1 MEANKYRLGLLATG
15 LLCLATASCGGGS
28 AAPVG
33 NTPDPTPPDVRRELE
48 SRLDAEFSRLGLEP
62 LSVEH
67 AAPTAP
73 HASVFDM
80 VAEQTRADGSGY
92 TLLLSWTEVLAGDAD
107 LSGTVDKADLDAL
120 EAHHSKS
127 VDYRDPRVYHGEQ
140 GWPQGY
146 WWDDQGRDIP
156 PADSGAANWR
166 MARVDANRDGT
177 ISEADV
183 QVIAE
188 NWHSRISAY
197 VIEWQ
202 QPGESGFSQLPNPV
216 DDSMP
221 FTVWRSAAFPEG
233 SQVADPYRPV
243 RYYFELQV
251 PQAGQ
256 YSFRVRPFDELSG
269 TAGDAGN
276 PASVSAGGPGV
287 MLDGSELP
295 SELSLAAPG
304 EWRFDASGSSAE
316 AGIAAYDWDLDGNGS
331 FETAT
336 GATPT
341 VDHSFGGSGAW
352 RVSVRVTDG
361 NGLANVA
368 SRVVYVEPVQQ
379 MRPAAYKVRMS
390 DGVRLST
397 HVYLPQSGS
406 GPWPVMLVRTPYGKD
421 PSVYL
426 PLAEEMNNAGYALVT
441 QDMRGRYESEGNLS
455 IPLEGEDMLE
465 PRDGVDTF
473 DWLNTQEW
481 CNGSIGSTGG
491 SMLGM
496 TQLYSAPHHPQGLK
510 GQFIG
515 VAPASMYHQFV
526 YVGGAFRQMQMEQW
540 VDIAGFD
547 PQSLEI
553 WRAHPEYDE
562 YWEQFN
568 IANTAADVQVPGM
581 HYGGWFDTFS
591 QGTIDSWSI
600 RQKQGG
606 QGARGRQWLVMGPWG
621 HGTEYN
627 RKQGEIEFP
636 ENAIKP
642 PDYPYPMFMDH
653 FVLGTDTG
661 LLERPFV
668 TYYRMGAIAEEGAP
682 GNDWQFA
689 DDWPVPHSVASYY
702 LHADGSLSTQAP
714 LEPETMQ
721 WSFDPSDPTP
731 TVGGRNLYEPKGMF
745 DQRSIEGRSDNLLFT
760 TDPLAQPLEVTGR
773 VLANLFIASDAVD
786 TDVAV
791 RLSDVYPD
799 GRSILVLDGI
809 LRLRYRNGFSEAVLL
824 VPDERTEVE
833 VDLWSTSYVFNS
845 GHRIRLALTSSNH
858 ARWDLNPGTGEV
870 WVDGGEYVVQEN
882 TVYFGPQQASA
893 LLLPVVQ

>member
-1 MEANKYRLGLLATG
+1 MSQEL
-15 LLCLATASCGGGS
+15 S
-28 AAPVG
+28 
-33 NTPDPTPPDVRRELE
+33 PPAV
-48 SRLDAEFSRLGLEP
+48 
-62 LSVEH
+62 
-67 AAPTAP
+67 
-73 HASVFDM
+73 
-80 VAEQTRADGSGY
+80 
-92 TLLLSWTEVLAGDAD
+92 
-107 LSGTVDKADLDAL
+107 AL
-120 EAHHSKS
+120 EAA
-127 VDYRDPRVYHGEQ
+127 
-140 GWPQGY
+140 
-146 WWDDQGRDIP
+146 P
-156 PADSGAANWR
+156 PAASRLRAFLRYCRRNPPLVVGILLLLLIVAFVLVGSIKTDPT
-166 MARVDANRDGT
+166 DAKPLSYRPSQPPSAEHWLGTDRLGKDILAVMVEGTPKTIRIGLIAGT
-177 ISEADV
+177 IGV
-183 QVIAE
+183 VIGTLLAFF
-188 NWHSRISAY
+188 
-197 VIEWQ
+197 
-202 QPGESGFSQLPNPV
+202 SG
-216 DDSMP
+216 
-221 FTVWRSAAFPEG
+221 
-233 SQVADPYRPV
+233 Y
-243 RYYFELQV
+243 
-251 PQAGQ
+251 
-256 YSFRVRPFDELSG
+256 
-269 TAGDAGN
+269 
-276 PASVSAGGPGV
+276 
-287 MLDGSELP
+287 
-295 SELSLAAPG
+295 
-304 EWRFDASGSSAE
+304 
-316 AGIAAYDWDLDGNGS
+316 
-331 FETAT
+331 
-336 GATPT
+336 
-341 VDHSFGGSGAW
+341 
-352 RVSVRVTDG
+352 
-361 NGLANVA
+361 
-368 SRVVYVEPVQQ
+368 
-379 MRPAAYKVRMS
+379 
-390 DGVRLST
+390 
-397 HVYLPQSGS
+397 
-406 GPWPVMLVRTPYGKD
+406 
-421 PSVYL
+421 
-426 PLAEEMNNAGYALVT
+426 
-441 QDMRGRYESEGNLS
+441 
-455 IPLEGEDMLE
+455 
-465 PRDGVDTF
+465 
-473 DWLNTQEW
+473 
-481 CNGSIGSTGG
+481 
-491 SMLGM
+491 
-496 TQLYSAPHHPQGLK
+496 
-510 GQFIG
+510 
-515 VAPASMYHQFV
+515 
-526 YVGGAFRQMQMEQW
+526 
-540 VDIAGFD
+540 
-547 PQSLEI
+547 
-553 WRAHPEYDE
+553 
-562 YWEQFN
+562 
-568 IANTAADVQVPGM
+568 
-581 HYGGWFDTFS
+581 YGGWFDTFS